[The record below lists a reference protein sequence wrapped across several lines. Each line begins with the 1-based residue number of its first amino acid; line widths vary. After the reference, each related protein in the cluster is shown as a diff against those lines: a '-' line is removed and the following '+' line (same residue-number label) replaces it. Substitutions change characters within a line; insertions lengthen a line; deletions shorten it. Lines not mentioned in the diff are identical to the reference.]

1 MASNSIFESLPGF
14 PARFQ
19 RVDTRRMPVMTTTPK
34 MLDSS
39 PTLLVDV
46 KPRVQV
52 EASVAHIPQQV
63 PAMEALGEL
72 NLPEHQ
78 GEMVRTD
85 SPNFLCSR
93 LPPHW
98 RCNKTLPV
106 AFKVVIL
113 GDVSDGTL
121 VTVLAGNDE
130 NFSAE
135 LRNATAVVKNRIARF
150 NDLRFVGRSGR
161 GKSLNVTITTFTS
174 PVQVATYHR
183 AIKVTVDGPREPRRH
198 RQRMGEEGLKPN
210 SVGLFAADRLLHLSS
225 QLGPPGI
232 RPTMAVNHC
241 FSSSTH
247 DMSRHSQASPT
258 WGYDQHYPQYLAQVA
273 GSTGHVT
280 SAPVS
285 PVRPGGLP
293 AITPEMA
300 GRLPG
305 APDLSPFTASRI
317 SLEGQFPSLPSL
329 LDPRIHYPGTF
340 PYSPAPSSTGS
351 IGLGVSNP
359 STAHYAPTYLP
370 PPYPGSP
377 PAQPG
382 TATVFQGTSAPYQL
396 YYGTSNGAAYQFSV
410 VAGGERSGQPHTSIS
425 IASPSISL
433 APSSHHGQDASAEV
447 MEPDVNERESPSVL
461 APPGRMDEALWRPC

>member
-1 MASNSIFESLPGF
+1 MWTSPLVCLCAVFLSLESPV
-14 PARFQ
+14 
-19 RVDTRRMPVMTTTPK
+19 VDTRRMPVMTTTPK

-39 PTLLVDV
+39 PALMVDV

-52 EASVAHIPQQV
+52 EASVAQIPQQV
-63 PAMEALGEL
+63 PGMEVLGEL

-78 GEMVRTD
+78 TEMVRTD
-85 SPNFLCSR
+85 SPNFL
-93 LPPHW
+93 L
-98 RCNKTLPV
+98 

-113 GDVSDGTL
+113 GDISDGTL

-135 LRNATAVVKNRIARF
+135 LRNATAVVKNRTARF

-161 GKSLNVTITTFTS
+161 GKSLNVTITAFTS
-174 PVQVATYHR
+174 PIQVATYHR
-183 AIKVTVDGPREPRRH
+183 AIKVTVDGPREPRR
-198 RQRMGEEGLKPN
+198 
-210 SVGLFAADRLLHLSS
+210 D
-225 QLGPPGI
+225 
-232 RPTMAVNHC
+232 
-241 FSSSTH
+241 
-247 DMSRHSQASPT
+247 RHSQASPT
-258 WGYDQHYPQYLAQVA
+258 WGYEQPYPQYLAQVS
-273 GSTGHVT
+273 GSTSHLP

-340 PYSPAPSSTGS
+340 PYTPAPSSTTS

-359 STAHYAPTYLP
+359 SAAHYAPTYLP

-410 VAGGERSGQPHTSIS
+410 VAGGERVPQTSIS
-425 IASPSISL
+425 AASPSISL
-433 APSSHHGQDASAEV
+433 APSSHGHDASAEV